1 MKLLQNRSVMG
12 DGEGEGGEM
21 DDFLIRQE
29 ALRPICIRNSQHK
42 TTKKKKKEISH
53 FHFFHRNLKIA
64 PKYLKPNGNNPIDII
79 YPIDFTW
86 NSDFSFYFH

>member
-42 TTKKKKKEISH
+42 TTKKKKKK
-53 FHFFHRNLKIA
+53 FHIFIFSTAILKLHRNI
-64 PKYLKPNGNNPIDII
+64 
-79 YPIDFTW
+79 
-86 NSDFSFYFH
+86 

>member
-42 TTKKKKKEISH
+42 TTKKKKK
-53 FHFFHRNLKIA
+53 RN
-64 PKYLKPNGNNPIDII
+64 
-79 YPIDFTW
+79 FT
-86 NSDFSFYFH
+86 FSFFPPQS